1 MAEPLAPNHHGVRSA
16 DAAHPCQPG
25 PAPTFRTC
33 SGQGTKVQTIKVKG
47 GRQMARNMIRA
58 TRLED
63 EGVREARRVAD
74 LAAAAWRQHI
84 GPVTPCARC
93 LVITSRRTRV
103 ELCPVGVRL
112 RDERDE
118 AAEALRQE
126 RVEAARPNPDQG
138 ALFGLVAVTGLGVV
152 HEPARCGGCGDAA
165 DPDGPAGPLDMT
177 DDGQFH
183 DGCRS
188 AAVDGGPR

>member
-1 MAEPLAPNHHGVRSA
+1 MAPKMTRS
-16 DAAHPCQPG
+16 
-25 PAPTFRTC
+25 
-33 SGQGTKVQTIKVKG
+33 
-47 GRQMARNMIRA
+47 

-63 EGVREARRVAD
+63 PGVREARRIAE

-84 GPVTPCARC
+84 GPVTPCPRC

-103 ELCPVGVRL
+103 ELCPAGERL
-112 RDERDE
+112 RRERDE
-118 AAEALRQE
+118 TAEALRRE

-152 HEPARCGGCGDAA
+152 HEAARCDGCGEPA

>member
-1 MAEPLAPNHHGVRSA
+1 MAP
-16 DAAHPCQPG
+16 
-25 PAPTFRTC
+25 
-33 SGQGTKVQTIKVKG
+33 K
-47 GRQMARNMIRA
+47 MIRS

-63 EGVREARRVAD
+63 QGVREARRVAE

-84 GPVTPCARC
+84 GPVAPCARC

-112 RDERDE
+112 RDARDE
-118 AAEALRQE
+118 AAEALRRE
-126 RVEAARPNPDQG
+126 RIEAARPNPDQG
-138 ALFGLVAVTGLGVV
+138 ALFGLVAVTGLELK
-152 HEPARCGGCGDAA
+152 HEPARCGGCGEAA

-183 DGCRS
+183 DLCRQ
-188 AAVDGGPR
+188 ATRDGGG